1 MKLYTK
7 KPIRFHDFPEIAN
20 IDRGKGGGRR
30 EKGGRQREYATHLST
45 PQHVTAPRHSE
56 IQYPGADLSCYPGK

>member
-20 IDRGKGGGRR
+20 IDRGKGWGR
-30 EKGGRQREYATHLST
+30 EGRVRKRPEYATHLSA
-45 PQHVTAPRHSE
+45 PQHVTASRHME
-56 IQYPGADLSCYPGK
+56 MQYPGADLSW

>member
-20 IDRGKGGGRR
+20 IDRGKRGGEGSARKR
-30 EKGGRQREYATHLST
+30 AEYATHLSA
-45 PQHVTAPRHSE
+45 PQHVTASRHTE
-56 IQYPGADLSCYPGK
+56 MQYPGADLS